1 MFQKAKATKLPL
13 PKTLAEKTRD
23 QRNQTPS
30 PTGIPKPSTFSS
42 GGSGAQSG
50 SRDQER
56 DHYWTKLR
64 DKFEKDLASS
74 ALSQRTSYVRSRESD
89 KNQAS
94 IQSNHWQQSK
104 YNASASREDNRGNSG
119 ANPRTGIPTPSTNR
133 SAAQNTRDS
142 PLQSDSQK
150 EWIIQE
156 GQWVT
161 NDSREATPHKSDR
174 TDTTTESSPRSQPSV
189 SPVSAEGDSS
199 MTEWEDRF
207 VVHMPSAKEP
217 NPPTMTAQQ
226 IAEYQRSIERMH
238 RDGGQFADPNT
249 RASPRNGTPEKNAS
263 PESQRDRTSG
273 NSSPFKAYDGH
284 PMHPQPQAERQS
296 EPPAAPQPQG
306 TLGPQGQPHYYSPD
320 EIGKNRISTIWEEQS
335 PSKSKDK
342 RYSANA
348 DGSFLGCKE
357 INGPGTKNPDE
368 VLLFNSGEDSATLQ
382 PRPLAVNAKKK
393 LKEEKK
399 TSAFR
404 ALRKSAENNAVQEE
418 WKQISRNSKHAQCSK
433 PSQVTICQDQ
443 DCSNAIPRSDSQ
455 GSSKENYHPTES
467 ESSSPEKLED
477 GRGEDD
483 VFIITPTITRTMIP
497 TPTPEKQAKKE
508 ERKVSGPKPSGLR
521 RPGGIGLGGTGEA
534 VKAVRA
540 KAQVISTPSGLRP
553 AAAASQNKSTA
564 PSTTSSKTIPLSSI
578 PTAKDV
584 TSAKENRGKDDA
596 AAKDSSPKKDIE
608 KSAQQ
613 ATNSI
618 RGFIRTSGLT
628 RSTGLVRSPTDSIA
642 SILRNGTESLRNRAE
657 SLRNGNGSLT
667 SRKSS
672 PISQPSG
679 PSRDNSESSRSE
691 RSFRSAREKA
701 TPPPTAKTPPVTQDS
716 PASKI
721 VAEKQTSASNPAS
734 MGKSSPAE
742 KSPPSEKSDRSSR
755 AERLEKIKAQ
765 ARLRRATKVV
775 EIAELDGQQVQSN
788 KDHLQPNITDV
799 CDDFGELDS
808 RDKDASPK
816 DGVNAVAL
824 SMIFEIVVVAVSHMH
839 KFVLHMT
846 DSPYANFMMTNVLN
860 MTRHCYRVFSK
871 VYRAVSRYQTTG
883 TWPKAKND
891 QAISRFLV
899 ELLQA
904 VAYMFILGFGV
915 VVIGRTAS
923 YVVLVGSWIVWFAR
937 PFAWMFQCVARA
949 LIN

>member
-1 MFQKAKATKLPL
+1 MFHKAKATKLPL
-13 PKTLAEKTRD
+13 PKTLAEKSKD

-30 PTGIPKPSTFSS
+30 PTGIPKPSSSGFSS

-50 SRDQER
+50 SRDRER

-64 DKFEKDLASS
+64 DKFEKDSS
-74 ALSQRTSYVRSRESD
+74 PLSNRISYVRSREND
-89 KNQAS
+89 KSQAS
-94 IQSNHWQQSK
+94 SQANNWQQNK
-104 YNASASREDNRGNSG
+104 YSTSASREDQRGHSG
-119 ANPRTGIPTPSTNR
+119 TNPRTGIPTPSTNR
-133 SAAQNTRDS
+133 STVQNARDS
-142 PLQSDSQK
+142 SRQTDDQK
-150 EWIIQE
+150 KWTIQE
-156 GQWVT
+156 GEWVPH
-161 NDSREATPHKSDR
+161 DSKETTPHKSDR
-174 TDTTTESSPRSQPSV
+174 TDTTTESSPHSQASV

-238 RDGGQFADPNT
+238 RDGGHFADPNT
-249 RASPRNGTPEKNAS
+249 RPSPRNGTPETKVS
-263 PESQRDRTSG
+263 PASQRDRTSG
-273 NSSPFKAYDGH
+273 NSSPFKAYDGR
-284 PMHPQPQAERQS
+284 PMQPQPQTERQP

-335 PSKSKDK
+335 PSKPKDK

-368 VLLFNSGEDSATLQ
+368 ILLFKSGEESATLQ

-393 LKEEKK
+393 PKEEKK

-404 ALRKSAENNAVQEE
+404 ALRKSAENNSVQEE

-433 PSQVTICQDQ
+433 QSPVTMCQDQ
-443 DCSNAIPRSDSQ
+443 DCPDAIPRSDSQ

-521 RPGGIGLGGTGEA
+521 RPGGIGLSGTGEA

-553 AAAASQNKSTA
+553 AAGVSQNKSTA
-564 PSTTSSKTIPLSSI
+564 PSATSSKTIPLSSI

-584 TSAKENRGKDDA
+584 TGAKESAKGKNEVAGKDT
-596 AAKDSSPKKDIE
+596 SPKKDKETLE

-618 RGFIRTSGLT
+618 RGFIRTSGLA

-642 SILRNGTESLRNRAE
+642 SILRSGTESLRNRAE
-657 SLRNGNGSLT
+657 SLRNGNGSII

-691 RSFRSAREKA
+691 RSFISAREKA
-701 TPPPTAKTPPVTQDS
+701 TPPPTARTPPINQDSSASKPSSTGKTPPS
-716 PASKI
+716 
-721 VAEKQTSASNPAS
+721 
-734 MGKSSPAE
+734 E
-742 KSPPSEKSDRSSR
+742 KSPPSEKADRSSR
-755 AERLEKIKAQ
+755 AERLEKLKEQ

-775 EIAELDGQQVQSN
+775 EIAELDGQQVQSS

-799 CDDFGELDS
+799 CDDLGDLDS
-808 RDKDASPK
+808 GDQDVTPK

-824 SMIFEIVVVAVSHMH
+824 SMIFEIVVVAVTHMH
-839 KFVLHMT
+839 KFALHMT
-846 DSPYANFMMTNVLN
+846 DSPYAKFLMSNMLN

-871 VYRAVSRYQTTG
+871 VYRAVSRYQATG

-891 QAISRFLV
+891 QAIRRFLV

-904 VAYMFILGFGV
+904 IVYMFILGFGV
-915 VVIGRTAS
+915 MVVGRTAS

-937 PFAWMFQCVARA
+937 PFAWLFQCVGRA